1 MKKLTKIILTFALLL
16 GLTACGS
23 DSSTSKQSEE
33 QKTETTVVKVGV
45 VGAYNDQWD
54 TVNELLK
61 DENIQVEL
69 VFFNDYATPNRA
81 LNDGDIDMN
90 AFQHHAYLDNEVSEY
105 NYDIVAFGDTLIAPL
120 AIFNNKNKISSIED
134 FKDGD
139 IIAIPSDATN
149 GGRAL
154 KILEEIGLIECDPNA
169 GYLPTV
175 ADITKYNV
183 QIEIRE
189 LESAMLASIL
199 PDVTAAL
206 INGGNAY
213 TAGLSSS
220 EDTIYVETIGEDID
234 RLKNC
239 LVVRTADQENEVY
252 KKIVEAYQTDEVA
265 NTLEEAY
272 KGAFLPAWK

>member
-105 NYDIVAFGDTLIAPL
+105 NYDTLIAPL